1 MEGLPGGLVVKNP
14 HSQSRGAW
22 VHSLVWE
29 LRSRMQQEVAKKKK
43 KFLKYGI
50 ERASGLANKWRC
62 QEMVHL
68 ERTWRL
74 WAPPLYFAL
83 HFSSIWLFLSYIL
96 LYKNGDLVSMLFS
109 GVLEAA
115 LAKQLNT
122 RKESREAVIY
132 SQPVRKHR

>member
-1 MEGLPGGLVVKNP
+1 MEGLLGGLVVKNP

-29 LRSRMQQEVAKKKK
+29 LKSHMQQAVAKKKK

-50 ERASGLANKWRC
+50 ERASGLVNKWRC
-62 QEMVHL
+62 QEVVHL

-74 WAPPLYFAL
+74 RAPPLYFAL
-83 HFSSIWLFLSYIL
+83 YFSSIWLFLSYIL
-96 LYKNGDLVSMLFS
+96 LYKNGDLASMLFS
-109 GVLEAA
+109 RVLEAA
-115 LAKQLNT
+115 LANQLNP